1 MVEAKEVLTAKEF
14 KERFKIKNGQAIDRK
29 TKRLYFCPRDLGF
42 DFTFEDCKSSLCKD
56 CWKEVKDYLEFR
68 IKSEEEY

>member
-1 MVEAKEVLTAKEF
+1 MSKLIAVLTTKEI
-14 KERFKIKNGQAIDRK
+14 KERIEINKRSATDKK
-29 TKRLYFCPRDLGF
+29 TNKVYFCPRDLGF

-68 IKSEEEY
+68 IKSEEV